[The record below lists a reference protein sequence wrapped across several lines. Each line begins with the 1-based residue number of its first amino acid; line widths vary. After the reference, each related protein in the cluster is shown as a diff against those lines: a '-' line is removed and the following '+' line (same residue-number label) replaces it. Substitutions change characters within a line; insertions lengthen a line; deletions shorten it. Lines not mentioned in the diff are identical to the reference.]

1 MMPLLKLFCL
11 RNLIVLPAGFH
22 STMAIALSSLDNL
35 LTKSEGKV
43 QAMRHVSHTFRLVN
57 QKLCGQ
63 SALTDSTIA
72 AIVSMAQYEHHQNRI
87 QQGSVHA
94 QGLWQI
100 TQLRGGVSNLITSV
114 PGLGLKLLRYDEAT
128 KSAAFVLTLM
138 LL

>member
-1 MMPLLKLFCL
+1 MTPSLKPLWL
-11 RNLIVLPAGFH
+11 RNLIAFAVGFH

-35 LTKSEGKV
+35 LTKPEGKV
-43 QAMRHVSHTFRLVN
+43 QAMRHVSHTFCLVN

-63 SALTDSTIA
+63 SALTDYTIA
-72 AIVSMAQYEHHQNRI
+72 AIVSMAQYEHHHNRI

-100 TQLRGGVSNLITSV
+100 AQLRGGVSNLITSV
-114 PGLGLKLLRYDEAT
+114 PGLGLKLLRYNQAT
-128 KSAAFVLTLM
+128 RSAAFGFILM